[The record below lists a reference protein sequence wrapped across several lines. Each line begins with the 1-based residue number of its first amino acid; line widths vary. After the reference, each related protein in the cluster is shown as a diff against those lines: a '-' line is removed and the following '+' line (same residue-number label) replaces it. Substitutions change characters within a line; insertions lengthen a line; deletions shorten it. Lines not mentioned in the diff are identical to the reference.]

1 MTNTNPGYILKLIE
15 TSQALTKEKKVW
27 WVEQLATM
35 DEFRKAKFVHLL
47 EEEAKV
53 IAQSLQNQLGIR
65 KRYAHKKIQA
75 LYDYAE
81 RKIEQDEEIE
91 LALLDKELEQIN

>member
-1 MTNTNPGYILKLIE
+1 MANTNPGYILKLIE
-15 TSQALTKEKKVW
+15 TSRALTKEKKSW
-27 WVEQLATM
+27 WVEQLPAM

-47 EEEAKV
+47 EAEAKV
-53 IAQSLQNQLGIR
+53 IAQSLREELGIR
-65 KRYAHKKIQA
+65 KQYAHKKIQS

-81 RKIEQDEEIE
+81 NKIQQDEEIE